1 MNTTEDFIRNFNS
14 DDITSVVTKFFDEIM
29 VLYNLVGNRQDVDIC
44 TDNSS
49 SLATFILL
57 MDNKED
63 AEKLYNDL
71 NGMDFTVYG
80 STYLISMTLSKDSSI
95 TTVIYKVTK
104 E

>member
-1 MNTTEDFIRNFNS
+1 MYTTEEFIRNFNS
-14 DDITSVVTKFFDEIM
+14 DDIASVVTKFFDEII

-49 SLATFILL
+49 SSATFILL

-63 AEKLYNDL
+63 AKKLYEDL

-80 STYLISMTLSKDSSI
+80 TKYVISMTLSKDSSI
-95 TTVIYKVTK
+95 TTVICKAT